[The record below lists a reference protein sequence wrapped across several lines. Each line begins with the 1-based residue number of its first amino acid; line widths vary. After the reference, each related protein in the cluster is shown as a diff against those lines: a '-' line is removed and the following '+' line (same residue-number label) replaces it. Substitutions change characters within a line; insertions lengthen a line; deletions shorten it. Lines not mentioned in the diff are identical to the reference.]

1 MLLNPLLERLED
13 SVNKNNEILD
23 ALTQWVCCLFCSLQP
38 QSNIQTV
45 RCLFYCSVYI
55 YWRISTIFGTMYR
68 DIMQHKNYWF
78 AHLPYI
84 MLLNYFRKTYFL
96 VFSVWNVH
104 WRLFCPVRR
113 LGFLVITGVS
123 LAIFINCAFFEMLV
137 YYYYYYY
144 YYYCSLIEFGWRWK
158 EPFFGTEMRM
168 QTWRWQSLI
177 WLQ

>member
-113 LGFLVITGVS
+113 LGFLVITGVCVT
-123 LAIFINCAFFEMLV
+123 IVVNCAFLNVSLLLSFTLGINNRERYRNTVSLAELSTTSHTLLLLLV
-137 YYYYYYY
+137 
-144 YYYCSLIEFGWRWK
+144 
-158 EPFFGTEMRM
+158 
-168 QTWRWQSLI
+168 
-177 WLQ
+177 